1 MKYKKRNKFFV
12 FCFSFI
18 PGAAEMYMG
27 FMKNGL
33 SIMATFVFSIIALNL
48 FWFVEPIFFGWMAV
62 TWFYAFFHAW
72 NLYGLSEEEL
82 GEREDNY
89 FWKELGITKKL
100 DIKDEKIRK
109 YTSTG
114 LIIAGAFMAFGIIK
128 NAVMRMIPDEYWD
141 AFYFCVEYIPQFV
154 ISILIIIVG
163 VKLIKAKK
171 NELGIDDSDS
181 VNENKI
187 EDSVKEND

>member
-1 MKYKKRNKFFV
+1 MLFLYTGGSRNVHGIYEERFV
-12 FCFSFI
+12 NVAI
-18 PGAAEMYMG
+18 PIAMNFLWFAE
-27 FMKNGL
+27 KIL
-33 SIMATFVFSIIALNL
+33 L
-48 FWFVEPIFFGWMAV
+48 GWMAV

-89 FWKELGITKKL
+89 FWTEFGITKKL
-100 DIKDEKIRK
+100 DIKDEKTRK
-109 YTSTG
+109 YTSAG
-114 LIIAGAFMAFGIIK
+114 FIVLGAFMALGIIK

-181 VNENKI
+181 GNEKKI

>member
-33 SIMATFVFSIIALNL
+33 SIMAAFVAIPIAMNFL
-48 FWFVEPIFFGWMAV
+48 WFADKILLGWMAV

-72 NLYGLSEEEL
+72 NLYGLSVEEL

-100 DIKDEKIRK
+100 DIKDEKTRK
-109 YTSTG
+109 YTSAG
-114 LIIAGAFMAFGIIK
+114 LIVLGAFMAFGIIK
-128 NAVMRMIPDEYWD
+128 NAVMSMIPAEYWKV
-141 AFYFCVEYIPQFV
+141 FYF
-154 ISILIIIVG
+154 
-163 VKLIKAKK
+163 
-171 NELGIDDSDS
+171 
-181 VNENKI
+181 
-187 EDSVKEND
+187 

>member
-33 SIMATFVFSIIALNL
+33 SIMAAFVAIPIAMNFL
-48 FWFVEPIFFGWMAV
+48 WFAEKILLGWMAV

-72 NLYGLSEEEL
+72 NLYGLREEEL

-100 DIKDEKIRK
+100 DIKDEKTRK
-109 YTSTG
+109 YTSAG
-114 LIIAGAFMAFGIIK
+114 LIILGAFMAFGIIK
-128 NAVMRMIPDEYWD
+128 NAVISMIPDEYWD
-141 AFYFCVEYIPQFV
+141 VFYFCVEYIPQFV

-171 NELGIDDSDS
+171 NELGIDDSYS
-181 VNENKI
+181 VNEKKI

>member
-33 SIMATFVFSIIALNL
+33 SIMATFVMIPIAMNFL
-48 FWFVEPIFFGWMAV
+48 WFVDKLWVGWLAV

-89 FWKELGITKKL
+89 FWTEFGITKKP
-100 DIKDEKIRK
+100 DIKDETIRK
-109 YTSTG
+109 FTSTG
-114 LIIAGAFMAFGIIK
+114 LIIAGAFMAFGIVK
-128 NAVMRMIPDEYWD
+128 SCVSRMIPNEYWD
-141 AFYFCVEYIPQFV
+141 MYYFCIEYIPQFV
-154 ISILIIIVG
+154 ISIIIIIVG

-171 NELGIDDSDS
+171 KELGIDDSD
-181 VNENKI
+181 VGNEKKI
-187 EDSVKEND
+187 KENE

>member
-33 SIMATFVFSIIALNL
+33 SIMATFVSVSIALC
-48 FWFVEPIFFGWMAV
+48 FVWFAEALLLGWVVVA
-62 TWFYAFFHAW
+62 WFYAFFHAW
-72 NLYGLSEEEL
+72 NLYGVSEEEL

-89 FWKELGITKKL
+89 FWTEFGISQKL
-100 DIKDEKIRK
+100 DMKDEKIRK

-128 NAVMRMIPDEYWD
+128 NGVMRMIPDEYWD

-181 VNENKI
+181 GNEKKI